1 MSDRSEPRLVPHF
14 RDLDGIRGVLAV
26 AVMCYH
32 YGIDVIFNR
41 LTGGFVTHSGL
52 GLSVDFFFVLSGL
65 VLARSYLR
73 RPRNFAQRFVERIF
87 RLLPLHLVLMGA
99 LSVLFILAPGQQA
112 FFGAHVEGV
121 AGYLAQL
128 ASVSVLFGLHRWNDA
143 SWTIGYE
150 LYIPIVLAVFLPA
163 LQRTSGPVRSSL
175 CAVLAVVEMTLLWA
189 AFAQAGAFDIY
200 RGLMGLALGGALN
213 LVILPEKPL
222 IELPSTRFAL
232 PALLLVSL
240 GLMVFV
246 QALPLLAPVIAALF
260 ILTVALGTRSSSFL
274 GRGVFAWLGRISFS
288 VYLVHQPLR
297 AWVYYA
303 MGTESFDGRL
313 AIKVMLIAAVLA
325 LATLLQRM
333 VEQPF
338 IRVGKRIAAR
348 LGTSVQVSERPV
360 GASPD

>member
-1 MSDRSEPRLVPHF
+1 MPDRNGPRLAPHF

-26 AVMCYH
+26 AVMLYH

-41 LTGGFVTHSGL
+41 LTGGFVTESGL

-73 RPRNFAQRFVERIF
+73 RPRTLGRRFVERIF

-99 LSVLFILAPGQQA
+99 LSVLFILEPGQQA
-112 FFGAHVEGV
+112 FFGAHAEGV

-150 LYIPIVLAVFLPA
+150 LYVPIVLAVFLPA
-163 LQRTSGPVRSSL
+163 LQRSSGPVRIAL
-175 CAVLAVVEMTLLWA
+175 CAVFTLAEMICLWA
-189 AFAQAGAFDIY
+189 LFVHVDAFGVF
-200 RGLMGLALGGALN
+200 RGVLGLALGGALY
-213 LVILPEKPL
+213 LVVLPENPL
-222 IELPSTRFAL
+222 IDLPSTRFCL
-232 PALLLVSL
+232 PVLLVVSIA
-240 GLMVFV
+240 LMVFV
-246 QALPLLAPVIAALF
+246 SALPMLAPLIAVLF
-260 ILTVALGTRSSSFL
+260 IVTVALGTRSSSFL

-303 MGTESFDGRL
+303 LGMESFDGRL
-313 AIKVMLIAAVLA
+313 DLKIALIATVLVLA
-325 LATLLQRM
+325 TILQRT

-338 IRVGKRIAAR
+338 IRLGQRVAGR
-348 LGTSVQVSERPV
+348 LGNNAPAGEQYVS
-360 GASPD
+360 ASRD

>member
-1 MSDRSEPRLVPHF
+1 MSDQSEPRLVPHF

-26 AVMCYH
+26 AVMLYH

-41 LTGGFVTHSGL
+41 LTGGFVTNSGL
-52 GLSVDFFFVLSGL
+52 GLSVDFFFILSGL

-73 RPRNFAQRFVERIF
+73 RPRTFGQRFVERIF

-99 LSVLFILAPGQQA
+99 LSVLFTLAPGQQA
-112 FFGAHVEGV
+112 FFGAHAEGV

-150 LYIPIVLAVFLPA
+150 LYVPIVLAVFLPP
-163 LQRTSGPVRSSL
+163 LQRSSGPVRIAL
-175 CAVLAVVEMTLLWA
+175 CAVFTLLEIICLWA
-189 AFAQAGAFDIY
+189 VFAHDDPFGVF
-200 RGLMGLALGGALN
+200 RGVLGLAFGGALY
-213 LVILPEKPL
+213 LVVMSENPL
-222 IELPSTRFAL
+222 IKLPSTRFCL
-232 PALLLVSL
+232 PVLLVVSTA
-240 GLMVFV
+240 LMVFV
-246 QALPLLAPVIAALF
+246 SALPMLAPLIAALF

-274 GRGVFAWLGRISFS
+274 GRGLFAWLGRISFS

-303 MGTESFDGRL
+303 MGTDSFDGRL
-313 AIKVMLIAAVLA
+313 DIKIMLIAAVLA
-325 LATLLQRM
+325 LATLLQRI

-338 IRVGKRIAAR
+338 IRFGKRISDR
-348 LGTSVQVSERPV
+348 LGDTPHVSKRPV
-360 GASPD
+360 SAPGG